1 MQQPAWCQDHH
12 PNRGVTTLRVV
23 CGLFAL
29 LVIVFSGQSA
39 SAQDA
44 EISIQAQVKDQ
55 VRDADGKAD
64 NQPVQGVTITVLD
77 EAGSEVGSAVTDA
90 KGIALIVVP
99 GKANYVIKLDES
111 TLPDD
116 LALAANA
123 TAEQAVSAES
133 FITNK
138 KVVNFFTGQS
148 QSAIQSDVDR
158 VSQRI
163 ADGIRLGLVIAM
175 CSVGLSLIFGTT
187 GLTNF
192 AHGELV
198 TFGAMAAYFLN
209 DGGLHILIA
218 APIAVALGGGFGYSL
233 DRFGFAKLRKRGVGL
248 ISQMVITVGLSI
260 VLKNMYVWRFGSRDK
275 PFLNYTNQV
284 GKRIGPVVI
293 TPRDLI
299 VTILAIVVLVAVA
312 MTLQY
317 TRLGKATR
325 AVSDN
330 VDLASATGIDSAKVI
345 RIIWVAGGALAAL
358 GGVFRGLDEQIGWDM
373 GTSLLFLMFAGIT
386 LGGLGSAY
394 GALVGGFVVGVM
406 VETSTLIPNFPT
418 ELKTVP
424 ALVLLIVILL
434 VRPQGILGR
443 SQRVG

>member
-138 KVVNFFTGQS
+138 KVVNF
-148 QSAIQSDVDR
+148 
-158 VSQRI
+158 
-163 ADGIRLGLVIAM
+163 
-175 CSVGLSLIFGTT
+175 
-187 GLTNF
+187 
-192 AHGELV
+192 
-198 TFGAMAAYFLN
+198 
-209 DGGLHILIA
+209 
-218 APIAVALGGGFGYSL
+218 SL
-233 DRFGFAKLRKRGVGL
+233 DKARVLF
-248 ISQMVITVGLSI
+248 SPMSTVSRNESPMAF
-260 VLKNMYVWRFGSRDK
+260 VL
-275 PFLNYTNQV
+275 
-284 GKRIGPVVI
+284 
-293 TPRDLI
+293 
-299 VTILAIVVLVAVA
+299 
-312 MTLQY
+312 
-317 TRLGKATR
+317 
-325 AVSDN
+325 
-330 VDLASATGIDSAKVI
+330 
-345 RIIWVAGGALAAL
+345 
-358 GGVFRGLDEQIGWDM
+358 GW
-373 GTSLLFLMFAGIT
+373 
-386 LGGLGSAY
+386 
-394 GALVGGFVVGVM
+394 
-406 VETSTLIPNFPT
+406 
-418 ELKTVP
+418 
-424 ALVLLIVILL
+424 
-434 VRPQGILGR
+434 
-443 SQRVG
+443 